1 MSSIEQNINILSE
14 INSRNSIDNDK
25 LNSLLEKKRVEKVCV
40 PIIGKFSAGK
50 SALINM
56 LLAYSNKILKEDIT
70 PETAVATELVYGE
83 NEQVL
88 IKYFDNTSEIKNFD
102 DYRSGN
108 YSTENV
114 QSIRITLKN
123 NFLETISN
131 VMIVDMPGFDSGYIA
146 HDKVIDNYLPK
157 SLAYIITFPADDMTL
172 KSNIEAVIR
181 EITTYKVPIY
191 IIITKID
198 KVDEQTLKDNTK
210 HLQERLAK
218 FMGYN
223 FEIAYTSCLGGNS
236 EKAINIFNEIEIK
249 SSELIDEKYYKI
261 FLNHLSYTENY
272 ITSIKESLNL
282 SQSELLEKEESIIDS
297 LKNLSNDFED
307 KSRDFKKKLTN
318 CVEEIKCDV
327 HSSLNSSESTLVT
340 MALNNENIESRINQ
354 IIRQALTASISQ
366 NYTPLIEEYIKDM
379 EDMITSNT
387 NVIVGSLS
395 ASNNSSDG
403 DDLTKGL
410 GLGIGATGAIG
421 GLALVAIGVPVI
433 GAVVGAIALVVG
445 GIISLFSNSNDT
457 KRDEAKRQ
465 IRNKLQGEVF
475 PNALNQVESN
485 LQQQFGEQLDI
496 INAKIKEKIEENREI
511 FTKSLE
517 DVRQKIDEEQSQ
529 KDDIIQKC
537 NYDLELIGGMKNE

>member
-327 HSSLNSSESTLVT
+327 HSSLNSSESTLIT